1 MSEILGLFLELV
13 LNLVGCVL
21 EAMADIWFGDY
32 TGSDSRGS
40 RIFWCGVIVLL
51 GAVIWWE
58 LR

>member
-1 MSEILGLFLELV
+1 MSEILAVVLEFV
-13 LNLVGCVL
+13 INVAGCVL

-32 TGSDSRGS
+32 TSSDSRGS
-40 RIFWCGVIVLL
+40 RIFWGAVIVLL